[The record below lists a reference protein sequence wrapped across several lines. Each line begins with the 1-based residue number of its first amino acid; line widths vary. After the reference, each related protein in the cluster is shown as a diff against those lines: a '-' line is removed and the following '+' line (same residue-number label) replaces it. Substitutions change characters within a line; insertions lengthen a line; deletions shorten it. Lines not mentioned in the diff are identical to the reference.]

1 MESFLPHREIL
12 SYEEIADIVKILS
25 ECGIRKVRLTGGEP
39 LVRQEIESLV
49 KLINLIPSISELSMT
64 TNGILLGEKAVILKE
79 AGLDRVNISLNT
91 IKEDRYEKITGYNN
105 FRDVWNSISVALKTF
120 KVVKLN
126 TILFKGINDDEI
138 IDFAKITLK
147 FNLGVRFIEYFS
159 TQDEFLSLQN
169 KFVPNK
175 IVKEVIEK
183 RFGRL
188 LPADD
193 VMGNGPA
200 VNYRIPETKGSI
212 GFINSNEGSF
222 CDRCNRL
229 RLSSVGKLY
238 PCLFSPF
245 NIDLKEMLRGGVERS
260 EIMKVI
266 NNLISKKHNYSRPI
280 KREYEF
286 AMNRIGG

>member
-39 LVRQEIESLV
+39 LVRREIESLV